1 MVDWRLCVCACVCT
15 LPQEKR
21 GLLICFPGSPLK
33 GEQDTPEDVSD
44 LLPHPSLTF
53 PRSLSLSR
61 SSIPPFLASIIC
73 LSFPLLLALVFPAPR
88 PYALSSVVLARS
100 GLCMATAPISRYCLR
115 ALIPLNHSVFY

>member
-1 MVDWRLCVCACVCT
+1 MVKWKVCVCVVCVCARV

-21 GLLICFPGSPLK
+21 GLLICFPGSSLK
-33 GEQDTPEDVSD
+33 GEQDTLEAPSD

-53 PRSLSLSR
+53 SLS
-61 SSIPPFLASIIC
+61 SISPFLTSIIC
-73 LSFPLLLALVFPAPR
+73 LSFPLLLALVFSAPR